1 MNNKHPDHPAD
12 HNRPVL
18 KQIHPWIYAIAVGLV
33 AWFALSAWALFD
45 HGFGRPNEVSLPLTM
60 VSVLF
65 LVAVVLPWTLS
76 LVWRRYRMPYERQSS
91 PSAPIREWSLGD
103 FPVWGGKIKGSHA
116 AIDVLLP
123 LAAVAFGLT
132 AIGIVFLIEAS
143 LAR

>member
-1 MNNKHPDHPAD
+1 MSSNRLDHPAD
-12 HNRPVL
+12 HNKPVL
-18 KQIHPWIYAIAVGLV
+18 EHIHPWIYAIAVGLV

-45 HGFGRPNEVSLPLTM
+45 HGFGRPNEVSLSLTM

-65 LVAVVLPWTLS
+65 LIAVVLPWTLS
-76 LVWRRYRMPYERQSS
+76 LVWRRYRMPYERHSS
-91 PSAPIREWSLGD
+91 STSIRDWSLCD

-143 LAR
+143 LAH